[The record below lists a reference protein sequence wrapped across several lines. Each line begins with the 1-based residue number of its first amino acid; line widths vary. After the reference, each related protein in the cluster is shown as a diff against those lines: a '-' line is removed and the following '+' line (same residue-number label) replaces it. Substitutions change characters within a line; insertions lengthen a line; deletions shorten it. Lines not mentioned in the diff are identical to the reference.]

1 MPINVY
7 YQNNSDQVCVLRPAP
22 LISISEEIKKS
33 EGGEKFGTRY
43 NITLTGTLLDDGG
56 FPLAYDPR
64 NNTIIAYRD
73 STYNSSRSL
82 AGPYDSW
89 DVAVQHANQSHYMK
103 EVPRQAV
110 TFEQKLDAMFWKQKC
125 MRELFARD
133 GQRME
138 IQAVHGD
145 EASVVCYPRVV
156 NIEFAE
162 GTYVDRMDYTVV
174 LEADTL
180 LDKDFKVDQEG
191 NPIASGSHHTEE
203 ELYRFG
209 AFYINNFSDD
219 WAIEVDES
227 IGESTDLPY
236 TYRITRNMQAQ
247 ASTHYMPTSDGNSV
261 IEVSGWWNA
270 RNFVQDR
277 AKVNGSVVSGVETQY
292 PNLPTHLGFIGSGT
306 LNLLDMYRG
315 YSHSQNESVEIAG
328 GSYTLRHTWL
338 LASGS
343 AYENYSTSASNG
355 VDTPFVTVSVE
366 GTIQG
371 LSELPPSGYGGNY
384 NGGVPTQSGTKYAN
398 ALDKYHEVSNGGQF
412 GLTSKVYKRA
422 NNTVGVSLNSQ
433 PNTITVGVNEYTGEI
448 TYSLEFNNRPLN
460 IISGVL
466 SENIQIQDT
475 YPGDVFAVIPVIGRE
490 TGPVLQYIGSRTE
503 YQRNLTIDLLMDY
516 TDIGYGST
524 RESLTLLKPS
534 IIEPTRS
541 QLRALIK
548 ELSPESEPGIRKW
561 FLNPPSES
569 WTPKEGVYNISLS
582 WIYELDR

>member
-7 YQNNSDQVCVLRPAP
+7 YKNDSAQVCVLRPAP
-22 LISISEEIKKS
+22 LISISEEIKRS
-33 EGGEKFGTRY
+33 EGGEKYGTRY
-43 NITLTGTLLDDGG
+43 VITLTGTLLDDGG

-64 NNTIIAYRD
+64 NGSVIDYRD
-73 STYNSSRSL
+73 SDYNSTRSL
-82 AGPYDSW
+82 KGPYDSW
-89 DVAVQHANQSHYMK
+89 DVSVQHSNQSHYMK

-125 MRELFARD
+125 MRELFSRD

-145 EASVVCYPRVV
+145 EASVVCYPR
-156 NIEFAE
+156 ITSLDFSE
-162 GTYVDRMDYTVV
+162 GTYIERMDYTIT

-180 LDKDFKVDQEG
+180 LDKDYNVDLEG
-191 NPIASGSHHTEE
+191 NPIASGFQHTEQ
-203 ELYRFG
+203 ELYLLG
-209 AFYINNFSDD
+209 ANYINSFSDD
-219 WAIEVDES
+219 WALEVDES
-227 IGESTDLPY
+227 VGETSDLPY
-236 TYRITRNMQAQ
+236 TYRITRNISAQ
-247 ASTHYMPTSDGNSV
+247 ATTHYTPTSDGNSV
-261 IEVSGWWNA
+261 IELSGWWNA

-277 AKVNGSVVSGVETQY
+277 IKVNGSVVSGVETQY
-292 PNLPTHLGFIGSGT
+292 PNLPTHIGFIGSGT
-306 LNLLDMYRG
+306 VNLLNVYRG
-315 YSHSQNESVEIAG
+315 YSHSQNESVDLAG
-328 GSYTLRHTWL
+328 GSYTLRQTWL

-343 AYENYSTSASNG
+343 AYENYSMAASNG
-355 VDTPFVTVSVE
+355 IDSPFMTVSID
-366 GTIQG
+366 GTVQG

-384 NGGVPTQSGTKYAN
+384 NGGLPSTSGTKYKN
-398 ALDKYHEVSNGGQF
+398 ALEKYHKVTNGGQF
-412 GLTSKVYKRA
+412 GLTSEVYKRA
-422 NNTVGVSLNSQ
+422 NNAVGVSLNSQ
-433 PNTITVGVNEYTGEI
+433 PNSISIGMNEYTGEI

-503 YQRNLTIDLLMDY
+503 YSRNLTIDLLMDY

-541 QLRALIK
+541 QLRSLIK

-561 FLNPPSES
+561 FLNPPSENWS
-569 WTPKEGVYNISLS
+569 PKEGTYNISLN
-582 WIYELDR
+582 WVYELDR

>member
-1 MPINVY
+1 MY
-7 YQNNSDQVCVLRPAP
+7 KRQ
-22 LISISEEIKKS
+22 
-33 EGGEKFGTRY
+33 RY

-73 STYNSSRSL
+73 SIYNSSRSL

-315 YSHSQNESVEIAG
+315 YSCLL
-328 GSYTLRHTWL
+328 YT
-338 LASGS
+338 S
-343 AYENYSTSASNG
+343 
-355 VDTPFVTVSVE
+355 
-366 GTIQG
+366 
-371 LSELPPSGYGGNY
+371 PS
-384 NGGVPTQSGTKYAN
+384 PR
-398 ALDKYHEVSNGGQF
+398 D
-412 GLTSKVYKRA
+412 
-422 NNTVGVSLNSQ
+422 
-433 PNTITVGVNEYTGEI
+433 
-448 TYSLEFNNRPLN
+448 
-460 IISGVL
+460 
-466 SENIQIQDT
+466 
-475 YPGDVFAVIPVIGRE
+475 
-490 TGPVLQYIGSRTE
+490 
-503 YQRNLTIDLLMDY
+503 
-516 TDIGYGST
+516 
-524 RESLTLLKPS
+524 
-534 IIEPTRS
+534 
-541 QLRALIK
+541 
-548 ELSPESEPGIRKW
+548 
-561 FLNPPSES
+561 
-569 WTPKEGVYNISLS
+569 
-582 WIYELDR
+582 

>member
-1 MPINVY
+1 
-7 YQNNSDQVCVLRPAP
+7 
-22 LISISEEIKKS
+22 
-33 EGGEKFGTRY
+33 
-43 NITLTGTLLDDGG
+43 
-56 FPLAYDPR
+56 
-64 NNTIIAYRD
+64 
-73 STYNSSRSL
+73 
-82 AGPYDSW
+82 
-89 DVAVQHANQSHYMK
+89 
-103 EVPRQAV
+103 
-110 TFEQKLDAMFWKQKC
+110 
-125 MRELFARD
+125 
-133 GQRME
+133 
-138 IQAVHGD
+138 
-145 EASVVCYPRVV
+145 
-156 NIEFAE
+156 
-162 GTYVDRMDYTVV
+162 
-174 LEADTL
+174 
-180 LDKDFKVDQEG
+180 
-191 NPIASGSHHTEE
+191 
-203 ELYRFG
+203 
-209 AFYINNFSDD
+209 
-219 WAIEVDES
+219 
-227 IGESTDLPY
+227 
-236 TYRITRNMQAQ
+236 
-247 ASTHYMPTSDGNSV
+247 MPTSDGNSV

-315 YSHSQNESVEIAG
+315 YSHSQNESVDIAG
-328 GSYTLRHTWL
+328 GSYTLSQTWL